1 MKISIITVV
10 RNSKDTIEETIK
22 SVLSQ
27 TYPNIEYIVIDGAST
42 DGTLAII
49 RRYEDKISKI
59 ISEEDKGVYDAMN
72 KGLRIASGD
81 VIGFLNS
88 DDLYFDNKIIEKVAS
103 IFKKYSVDSLY
114 GDLIYVDRN
123 SPDKIVRYWKSS
135 NFAPGSFL
143 KGWHPPHPT
152 FFVRKKIY
160 ERYDCFNLDLRVSSD
175 FELMLRFLERYK
187 ISTYYLP
194 EILVKMRIGGQ
205 SNNSIKNI
213 IQGNVNIIKA
223 FEINGIKVN
232 KFKYLFLRL
241 FPKVKQFIKKHY
253 ASN

>member
-160 ERYDCFNLDLRVSSD
+160 ERYGCFNLDLRVSSD